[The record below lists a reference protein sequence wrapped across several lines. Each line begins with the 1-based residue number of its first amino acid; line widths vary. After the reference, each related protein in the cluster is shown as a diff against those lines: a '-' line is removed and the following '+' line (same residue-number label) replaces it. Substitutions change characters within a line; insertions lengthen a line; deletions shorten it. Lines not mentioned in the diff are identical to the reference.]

1 MKPGTASN
9 GIRIEQS
16 PNTKEVVA
24 MPFLSAAAEGL
35 GEGHPDG
42 GGGKD
47 D

>member
-16 PNTKEVVA
+16 PNTKEV
-24 MPFLSAAAEGL
+24 
-35 GEGHPDG
+35 GHPDG